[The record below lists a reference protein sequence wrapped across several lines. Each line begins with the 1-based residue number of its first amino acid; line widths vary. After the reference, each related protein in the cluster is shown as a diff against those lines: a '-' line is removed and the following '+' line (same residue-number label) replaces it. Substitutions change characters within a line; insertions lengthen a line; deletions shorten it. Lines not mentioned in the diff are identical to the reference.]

1 MKYRIT
7 KTRKDESKC
16 SIKHCGKDIARSEYA
31 YTSSKWHFCGPCGH
45 LENQY
50 DNKGM
55 DRPPGSDN
63 PVVGVDSIKA
73 DNIKLLNFI
82 GIIIAIIL
90 IIAGVKDGMD

>member
-1 MKYRIT
+1 MLYRIT
-7 KTRKDESKC
+7 KTRKCGSKC
-16 SIKHCGKDIARSEYA
+16 SIKHCGKEITRLEFA
-31 YTSSKWHFCGPCGH
+31 YTSSKKHFCGPCGH

-50 DNKGM
+50 ADKGM

-82 GIIIAIIL
+82 GIMFL
-90 IIAGVKDGMD
+90 IVMGLLA